1 MGLIK
6 KTMEVTKLDHQM
18 RETQIQQD
26 IVMEEAGLLL
36 SEKLPFQANTK
47 VMIANVSNKAKKYQR
62 EMEKS
67 GTNMPN
73 KVVRCFQRDKNQP
86 LNM

>member
-1 MGLIK
+1 MSTTEVMGLIK

-26 IVMEEAGLLL
+26 IVMEEAGLVL

-47 VMIANVSNKAKKYQR
+47 VMIANFSNKAKKYQR

-67 GTNMPN
+67 VGQICPT
-73 KVVRCFQRDKNQP
+73 R
-86 LNM
+86 L